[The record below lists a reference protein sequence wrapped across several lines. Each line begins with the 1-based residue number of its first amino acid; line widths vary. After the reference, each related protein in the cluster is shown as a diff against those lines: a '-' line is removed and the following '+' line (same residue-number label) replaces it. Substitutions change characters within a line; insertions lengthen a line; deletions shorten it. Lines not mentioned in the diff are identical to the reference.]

1 MPKETVEEK
10 VAVAKGFVEETM
22 LREEGFDP
30 VPFRL
35 ESPPLFP
42 TFLSRSVSKCLG
54 VVSLK
59 TRFESGARAKH
70 R

>member
-1 MPKETVEEK
+1 
-10 VAVAKGFVEETM
+10 M

-59 TRFESGARAKH
+59 TRSKVARA
-70 R
+70 RETQVVTLLGNP